1 MSQFYLLLFS
11 FALLLSLSS
20 CNQPQE
26 INIPR
31 YYELVKDAEM
41 QIVNEEYKEAINLY
55 QNAFPLIEKPFGKD
69 VFNAALAS
77 QLANLY
83 DERDQYLQ
91 IIINNSENAE
101 KTKSVFVGTFLTQ
114 EQWDNLLNK
123 KVPAYDSVQRAE
135 FAGIMKKDQLY
146 RPHYDEF
153 DEIIKENEKSNLQQI
168 LSFTEQYG
176 FPSQIELGYR
186 EDLNGQDH
194 NIVLIH
200 VTRRRAKDK
209 SIMNLKNL
217 MRNAVDAGRMDPEAA
232 VAYIYYQKDD
242 SDSSDYMHLSQYWVY
257 THDALPDS
265 LKTKIMRDPGIPKEV
280 KAHNELREKWYATTL
295 TERKEKLHF
304 LKKTKL
310 PFIFSSVN
318 RNMNTIDFTFLI
330 PEDELLDKYESMTKG
345 MEIIYT
351 SYSPEMNIKKR

>member
-1 MSQFYLLLFS
+1 MKYPYLQLLIIILIFS
-11 FALLLSLSS
+11 AAS

-26 INIPR
+26 IDIPR
-31 YYELVKDAEM
+31 YFDLIKDAEM
-41 QIVNEEYKEAINLY
+41 QIVNEEFKEAVNLY

-77 QLANLY
+77 QLANMP

-101 KTKSVFVGTFLTQ
+101 KTKSVFLGTFLTQ
-114 EQWDNLLNK
+114 EQWDNLLNNQ
-123 KVPAYDSVQRAE
+123 VPSYDPVQRAE

-153 DEIIKENEKSNLQQI
+153 DEIIYKNEKSNLQQI
-168 LSFTEQYG
+168 LTFTEQYG
-176 FPSQIELGYR
+176 FPSQIELGFR
-186 EDLNGQDH
+186 ENLNGQEH
-194 NIVLIH
+194 HIVLLH
-200 VTRRRAKDK
+200 VARRRARDK
-209 SIMNLKNL
+209 SIMNLKTL
-217 MRNAVDAGRMDPEAA
+217 MRNAVDEGRFDPETALTHL
-232 VAYIYYQKDD
+232 YYQKDE
-242 SDSSDYMHLSQYWVY
+242 SDSADYMHLSQYWVF

-265 LKTKIMRDPGIPKEV
+265 LKTKIMRDPGSPEEV

-310 PFIFSSVN
+310 PFIFSSIN
-318 RNMNTIDFTFLI
+318 SNMNTMDFTSLI
-330 PEDELLDKYESMTKG
+330 PEDEIDEQYKHITKG